1 MAEAQTRVANGAE
14 WLDVR
19 FASEYAYHHIEGAMN
34 APLHELR
41 SFIQQLDNSKEYIV
55 YCQTGRRSSAAAF
68 ILAQFGFKA
77 LVLEGGTRSAG

>member
-1 MAEAQTRVANGAE
+1 VASGAAA

-19 FASEYAYHHIEGAMN
+19 FVSEYTHHHIEGAIN

-41 SFIQQLDNSKEYIV
+41 GYISQLDTAKEYIV

-68 ILAQFGFKA
+68 ILAQFGLNA
-77 LVLEGGTRSAG
+77 AVLAGGTRASS

>member
-1 MAEAQTRVANGAE
+1 MADAKNKIANGAV

-19 FASEYAYHHIEGAMN
+19 FATEYAYNHLEGAVN

-41 SFIQQLDNSKEYIV
+41 SFIPKLDKDIEYVV

-68 ILAQFGFKA
+68 ILAQFGLQA
-77 LVLEGGTRSAG
+77 VVLEGGTRGAS